1 MKKYNDQAHRQPKQG
16 EEMPTVKEAI
26 IEYAKKHGY
35 TSIFNSEIQ
44 CGCTMDDLMPCGEFN
59 INDCQFG
66 YTKECDPENCQ
77 NICWD
82 KSSMRKGDICCTI
95 EKPAG

>member
-1 MKKYNDQAHRQPKQG
+1 MRDPRSKQG

-26 IEYAKKHGY
+26 IEYAKEHGY
-35 TSIFNSEIQ
+35 TALCDPENG
-44 CGCTMDDLMPCGEFN
+44 CGCTFDDFMPCDELSV
-59 INDCQFG
+59 NDCKFG
-66 YTKECDPENCQ
+66 YTKECDPENCK

-82 KSSMRKGDICCTI
+82 KSSMRKGDICCTL